1 MAVLLV
7 YFAFLCYNMFELLI
21 KIKMKNKNLFNG
33 RFVFAG
39 GTPENSLTT
48 TNETPDKTPANKQL
62 SENEKKAAKA
72 AVVAKFSDAN
82 IGKNIA

>member
-7 YFAFLCYNMFELLI
+7 YFAFLCYNIFELLT

-48 TNETPDKTPANKQL
+48 TNKTPDKTAANKQL
-62 SENEKKAAKA
+62 SVKEKNAAKA
-72 AVVAKFSDAN
+72 AVVAKFSDEN
-82 IGKNIA
+82 IGNNIA